1 MKIFYAYFT
10 IFETRVIIITVKFVT
25 LGCKTNFYES
35 EALAELFRQAGHE
48 VVQNGRADA
57 YVINTCTVTG
67 TGAQKS
73 RQQIRRARKQ
83 NPNAVV
89 AVTGCYAQTEA
100 EKVQAMPEVDIVV
113 GNARRT
119 RLVEL
124 VEQAAAGKTES
135 DVTDIM
141 KERKFEELTVAAH
154 QSRVRANVKI
164 EDGCNNFCS
173 YCIIPYARGP
183 VRSRSMENIV
193 REVEELGQSG
203 YAEIVLT
210 GIHIGS
216 YGLDG
221 GEYSLIDV
229 VEAIHPIE
237 GIARIRLGSIEP
249 VVITEDFVRR
259 AAKLDK
265 LCRQFHLSL
274 QSGCDATLER
284 MRRRYTTAQYREAVA
299 RLREYLPNV
308 SITTDMM
315 VGFAGE
321 TEEDFEQSYSF
332 AKEIG
337 FLQMHVFPY
346 SIREGTRAAEFPDQL
361 PEKVKEERAHKMI
374 ALSDE
379 MKRNF
384 CEQYLNQPIEVLLE
398 QKKADGRYHA
408 TSANYMEFL
417 VENAEGEESGILL
430 PVLPYAYQ
438 DGILLARVIR

>member
-1 MKIFYAYFT
+1 M
-10 IFETRVIIITVKFVT
+10 VIITVKFVT

-35 EALAELFRQAGHE
+35 EALAELFRRAGHE
-48 VVQNGRADA
+48 VIKSGAADI

-100 EKVQAMPEVDIVV
+100 EKVQAMPEVDIVI
-113 GNARRT
+113 GNARRS

-124 VEQAAAGKTES
+124 AEQAAAGKKVS
-135 DVTDIM
+135 DVSDIM
-141 KERKFEELTVAAH
+141 MERTFEELAVAAH
-154 QSRVRANVKI
+154 QSRVRATVKI

-183 VRSRSMENIV
+183 VRSRPIENIV
-193 REVEELGQSG
+193 REVEELGRSG

-221 GEYSLIDV
+221 GKYSLIDV
-229 VEAIHPIE
+229 MEAVHGVD
-237 GIARIRLGSIEP
+237 GISRIRLGSIEP
-249 VVITEDFVRR
+249 VVITEEFVRR

-274 QSGCDATLER
+274 QSGCDTTLER
-284 MRRRYTTAQYREAVA
+284 MCRRYTTAEYRDAVM
-299 RLREYLPNV
+299 RLREHMADV

-321 TEEDFEQSYSF
+321 TEENFQTSYAF

-346 SIREGTRAAEFPDQL
+346 SVREGTRAAEFPDQL
-361 PEKVKEERAHKMI
+361 PERVKEERAHQMI

-379 MKRNF
+379 MKQNF
-384 CEQYLNQPIEVLLE
+384 CQRYLNRPIEVLLE
-398 QKKADGRYHA
+398 QKKADGRFHA

-417 VENAEGEESGILL
+417 VENAEQEESGVLL
-430 PVLPYAYQ
+430 PVLPYEYH
-438 DGILLARVIR
+438 DGILLARPII

>member
-1 MKIFYAYFT
+1 M
-10 IFETRVIIITVKFVT
+10 VIITVKFVT

-35 EALAELFRQAGHE
+35 EALAELFRRAGHE
-48 VVQNGRADA
+48 VIKNGAADA

-67 TGAQKS
+67 IGAQKS

-113 GNARRT
+113 GNARRS

-124 VEQAAAGKTES
+124 TEQAAAGKKSS
-135 DVTDIM
+135 DVSDIM
-141 KERKFEELTVAAH
+141 QERKFEELAVASH
-154 QSRVRANVKI
+154 QSRVRATVKI

-183 VRSRSMENIV
+183 VRSRPIENVV
-193 REVEELGQSG
+193 REVEELGRSG
-203 YAEIVLT
+203 YAEVVLT

-229 VEAIHPIE
+229 IEAVHKID

-259 AAKLDK
+259 AAKLNK

-284 MRRRYTTAQYREAVA
+284 MRRRYTTAEYRDAVM
-299 RLREYLPNV
+299 RLREHMTDV

-321 TEEDFEQSYSF
+321 TEEDFQSSYTF

-361 PEKVKEERAHKMI
+361 PERVKEDRAHQMI

-384 CEQYLNQPIEVLLE
+384 CERYLNRPIEVLLE
-398 QKKADGRYHA
+398 QKKTDGRYQA

-417 VENAEGEESGILL
+417 VEGAEQEESGALL
-430 PVLPYAYQ
+430 TVQPYEYCE
-438 DGILLARVIR
+438 GILLARPLR